1 MSQEWVIKTL
11 LDLGLK
17 RTDVK
22 VYLFLAKTG
31 PQKARYTAKELKMH
45 KQQLYRSLKSLQCKG
60 CVKATLEHSALF
72 SAVPPEK
79 VLDTLIKSKMKEAQ
93 NIQHNK
99 QELLSIWQSMTTDDS
114 TN

>member
-1 MSQEWVIKTL
+1 MSQEWVIKAL
-11 LDLGLK
+11 VDLGLK
-17 RTDVK
+17 RTDVR

-31 PQKARYTAKELKMH
+31 PQKARDITEALKMH
-45 KQQLYRSLKSLQCKG
+45 KQQLYRSLKNLQSKE
-60 CVKATLEHSALF
+60 CVKATPEHPALF

-93 NIQHNK
+93 NIQRNK